1 MKRIAVILLA
11 LLLCGSLVSCAE
23 AQNAQDAFVASPEGA
38 MIGKTFREVEAAFG
52 PFSIVFFEEEKP
64 AAYVFNTSTSMRRKL
79 RPTGPP
85 S

>member
-38 MIGKTFREVEAAFG
+38 MIGKTFRET
-52 PFSIVFFEEEKP
+52 PTWP
-64 AAYVFNTSTSMRRKL
+64 STSMRRKL